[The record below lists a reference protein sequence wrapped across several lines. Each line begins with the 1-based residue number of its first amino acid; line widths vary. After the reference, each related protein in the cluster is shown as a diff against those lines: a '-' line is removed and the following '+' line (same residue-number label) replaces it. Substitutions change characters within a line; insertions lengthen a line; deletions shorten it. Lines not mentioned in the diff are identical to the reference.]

1 MGPMIFQYTPLS
13 KTDKNMNSLTLYDTM
28 ARRKRVFEPIDPD
41 RVTMYVCGP
50 TVYSYAHI
58 GNARP
63 PVVFDVLR
71 RALAHLYGDEHV
83 VLAANITDID
93 DKIMAAARE
102 NGESIEAVAT
112 RFAKIYRDDLAALG
126 VRAPTLEPKA
136 TDHIEPMIAMMQRLV
151 DEGHAYAAEG
161 HVLFSVT
168 SFEDYGR
175 LSKRSLD
182 DMIAGARVEVAPY
195 KKDPQDFVLWKPSKD
210 DEPGWDSPWG
220 RGRPGWH
227 LECSAMCETHLGE
240 TIDIHGGGIDL
251 VFPHHENE
259 IAQSTCAHGGKAMAN
274 YWIHNG
280 FLNMGSDK
288 MSKSLGN
295 VALIHELKQVWS
307 GEVLR
312 CALLTAH
319 YRAPLTWNAD
329 LLAKTRRSLDRIYGV
344 LRRLG
349 DVEPAKVDV
358 PEAFL
363 EAVLDDVNT
372 PKALSELFA
381 LAGAA
386 NKAETDADKA
396 KAKGELLAAGALLGL
411 GQGDPDE
418 WFGLTA
424 LSHEDRAEIDG
435 LIEQRQAAREAKD
448 WGKADEIRDRLNELN
463 VQVDD
468 GPEGSTWRK
477 VTE

>member
-1 MGPMIFQYTPLS
+1 
-13 KTDKNMNSLTLYDTM
+13 MNSLTLYDTM
-28 ARRKRVFEPIDPD
+28 ARRKRAFEPIDPD
-41 RVTMYVCGP
+41 RVTLYVCGP

-71 RALAHLYGDEHV
+71 RALAFLYGDEAV

-102 NGESIEAVAT
+102 NGETIETVAT
-112 RFAKIYRDDLAALG
+112 KFAKIYREDLDALG
-126 VRAPTLEPKA
+126 VIPPTLEPKA
-136 TDHIEPMIAMMQRLV
+136 TDHIEPMLAMMQRLI
-151 DEGHAYAAEG
+151 DDGHAYAAEG
-161 HVLFSVT
+161 HVLFSVN

-227 LECSAMCETHLGE
+227 LECSAMCEAHLGE

-288 MSKSLGN
+288 MSKSVGN
-295 VALIHELKQVWS
+295 VALIHELKQQWP

-349 DVEPAKVDV
+349 EVEAATVDV
-358 PEAFL
+358 PQAFL
-363 EAVLDDVNT
+363 DAILDDINT

-386 NKAETDADKA
+386 NKAETAQEKA
-396 KAKGELLAAGALLGL
+396 KAKGELLAAGAMMGL
-411 GQGDPDE
+411 GQGDPDA
-418 WFGLTA
+418 WFGLTGLDPA
-424 LSHEDRAEIDG
+424 ERAEIDT
-435 LIEQRQAAREAKD
+435 LIEQRQQARADKD
-448 WGKADEIRDRLNELN
+448 WGKADQIRDRLNELK

-477 VTE
+477 QD

>member
-251 VFPHHENE
+251 VVPHHENE

>member
-1 MGPMIFQYTPLS
+1 M
-13 KTDKNMNSLTLYDTM
+13 KSLTLYDTM
-28 ARRKRVFEPIDPD
+28 ARRKRAFEPIDQD

-71 RALAHLYGDEHV
+71 RVLGHLYGAKSV

-102 NGESIEAVAT
+102 SGEGIEAVAT
-112 RFAKIYRDDLAALG
+112 KFARIYREDLDALG
-126 VRAPTLEPKA
+126 IVPPTLEPKA
-136 TDHIEPMIAMMQRLV
+136 TDHIQPMIAMMQRLV
-151 DEGHAYAAEG
+151 DGGHAYAAEG
-161 HVLFSVT
+161 HVLFSVK
-168 SFEDYGR
+168 SYEAYGA

-195 KKDPQDFVLWKPSKD
+195 KKDPCDFVLWKPSAD

-259 IAQSTCAHGGKAMAN
+259 IAQSTCAHGGKTMAN
-274 YWIHNG
+274 YWLHNG

-295 VALIHELKQVWS
+295 VALIHDLLKSWP

-319 YRAPLTWNAD
+319 YRAPLTWNSD

-349 DVEPAKVDV
+349 HLEAVPSDV

-363 EAVLDDVNT
+363 DALLDDINT
-372 PKALSELFA
+372 PKAMSELFA
-381 LAGAA
+381 LAGEA
-386 NKAETDADKA
+386 NKAETPQEKA
-396 KAKGELLAAGALLGL
+396 EAKGRLLAAGALMGL
-411 GQGDPDE
+411 GQADPDA
-418 WFGLTA
+418 WFGLTDIDPEERAAIDA
-424 LSHEDRAEIDG
+424 LI
-435 LIEQRQAAREAKD
+435 LKRQEAREAKD
-448 WGKADEIRDRLNELN
+448 WALADEVRDELN
-463 VQVDD
+463 ARQIQVDD

-477 VTE
+477 MG

>member
-1 MGPMIFQYTPLS
+1 M
-13 KTDKNMNSLTLYDTM
+13 KSLTLYDTM
-28 ARRKRVFEPIDPD
+28 ARRKRAFEPIDQD

-71 RALAHLYGDEHV
+71 RVLGYLYGAGSV

-102 NGESIEAVAT
+102 SGEGIDAVAT
-112 RFAKIYRDDLAALG
+112 KFARIYREDLDALG
-126 VRAPTLEPKA
+126 IVPPTLEPKA
-136 TDHIEPMIAMMQRLV
+136 TDHIQPMIAMMQRLV
-151 DEGHAYAAEG
+151 DGGHAYAAEG
-161 HVLFSVT
+161 HVLFSVK
-168 SFEDYGR
+168 SYEGYGA

-182 DMIAGARVEVAPY
+182 DMVAGARVEVAPY
-195 KKDPQDFVLWKPSKD
+195 KKDPCDFVLWKPSAD

-259 IAQSTCAHGGKAMAN
+259 IAQSTCAHGGKTMAN
-274 YWIHNG
+274 YWLHNG

-295 VALIHELKQVWS
+295 VALIHDLLKSWP

-319 YRAPLTWNAD
+319 YRAPLTWNSD

-349 DVEPAKVDV
+349 HLEAVPSDV

-363 EAVLDDVNT
+363 DALLDDINT
-372 PKALSELFA
+372 PKAMSELFA
-381 LAGAA
+381 LAGEA
-386 NKAETDADKA
+386 NKAETPQEKA
-396 KAKGELLAAGALLGL
+396 EAKGRLLAAGALMGL
-411 GQGDPDE
+411 GQADPDA
-418 WFGLTA
+418 WFGLTDIDPEERAAIDA
-424 LSHEDRAEIDG
+424 LI
-435 LIEQRQAAREAKD
+435 LKRQEAREAKD
-448 WGKADEIRDRLNELN
+448 WALADEVRDELN
-463 VQVDD
+463 ARQIQVDD

-477 VTE
+477 MG

>member
-1 MGPMIFQYTPLS
+1 MQT
-13 KTDKNMNSLTLYDTM
+13 LTLYDTM
-28 ARRKRVFEPIDPD
+28 ARKKRVFEPIDPD

-71 RALAHLYGDEHV
+71 RVLGVLYGPEHV

-102 NGESIEAVAT
+102 SGEGIETVAT
-112 RFAKIYRDDLAALG
+112 KFARIYREDLDALG
-126 VRAPTLEPKA
+126 VETPTLEPKA
-136 TDHIEPMIAMMQRLV
+136 TDHIEPMIAMMQRLI
-151 DEGHAYAAEG
+151 DGGHAYEAEG

-168 SFEDYGR
+168 SYERYGA
-175 LSKRSLD
+175 LSRRSQD

-195 KKDPQDFVLWKPSKD
+195 KKDPADFVLWKPSSE

-274 YWIHNG
+274 YWLHNG

-288 MSKSLGN
+288 MSKSIGN
-295 VALIHELKQVWS
+295 VALIHDLKESWP

-349 DVEPAKVDV
+349 DIEAEPAAL
-358 PEAFL
+358 PRAFL
-363 EAVLDDVNT
+363 DAVLDDLNT
-372 PKALSELFA
+372 PKAISELFA
-381 LAGAA
+381 LAGSA
-386 NKAETDADKA
+386 NKAQSDAEKA

-411 GQGDPDE
+411 AQGDPDQ
-418 WFGLTA
+418 WFGLTGMDPA
-424 LSHEDRAEIDG
+424 ERAMIDD
-435 LIEQRQAAREAKD
+435 LIEQRQQARAGKD
-448 WGKADEIRDRLNELN
+448 WGRADELRDELNALN

-468 GPEGSTWRK
+468 GPEGSTWR
-477 VTE
+477 VAE

>member
-1 MGPMIFQYTPLS
+1 M
-13 KTDKNMNSLTLYDTM
+13 KSLTLYDTM
-28 ARRKRVFEPIDPD
+28 ARRKRAFEPIDAG
-41 RVTMYVCGP
+41 RVTLYVCGP

-71 RALAHLYGDEHV
+71 RVLAHLYGADSV

-102 NGESIEAVAT
+102 SGESIEAVAT
-112 RFAKIYRDDLAALG
+112 KFALIYREDLTALG
-126 VRAPTLEPKA
+126 VAPPTIEPKA
-136 TDHIEPMIAMMQRLV
+136 TDHIEPMIAMMQRLI
-151 DEGHAYAAEG
+151 DEGHAYAAQG
-161 HVLFSVT
+161 HVLFSVK
-168 SFEDYGR
+168 SYEAYGA

-195 KKDPQDFVLWKPSKD
+195 KKDPCDFVLWKPSSD
-210 DEPGWDSPWG
+210 EEPGWDSPWG

-259 IAQSTCAHGGKAMAN
+259 IAQSTCAHGGKTMAN
-274 YWIHNG
+274 YWLHNG

-295 VALIHELKQVWS
+295 VALIHDLLKEWP

-329 LLAKTRRSLDRIYGV
+329 LLTKTRRSLDRIYGV

-349 DVEPAKVDV
+349 HLEPVATDV

-363 EAVLDDVNT
+363 DALLDDLNT
-372 PKALSELFA
+372 PKAMSELFQ
-381 LAGAA
+381 LAGEA
-386 NKAETDADKA
+386 NKAETPQEKA
-396 KAKGELLAAGALLGL
+396 EAKGRLLAAGALMGL
-411 GQGDPDE
+411 GQDDPDA
-418 WFGLTA
+418 WFGLTGMDPD
-424 LSHEDRAEIDG
+424 ERTEIDA
-435 LIEQRQAAREAKD
+435 LIEKRQAARAAKD
-448 WGKADEIRDRLNELN
+448 WAVADEVRDELN
-463 VQVDD
+463 ARKIQVDD

-477 VTE
+477 MAE

>member
-1 MGPMIFQYTPLS
+1 M
-13 KTDKNMNSLTLYDTM
+13 KSLTLYDTM
-28 ARRKRVFEPIDPD
+28 ARRKRAFEPIDAG
-41 RVTMYVCGP
+41 RVTLYVCGP

-63 PVVFDVLR
+63 PVAFDVLR
-71 RALAHLYGDEHV
+71 RVLGHLYGADSV

-102 NGESIEAVAT
+102 SGEGIEAVAT
-112 RFAKIYRDDLAALG
+112 KFAKIYREDLDALG
-126 VRAPTLEPKA
+126 VVPPTIEPKA
-136 TDHIEPMIAMMQRLV
+136 TEHVDQMIAMMQRLI

-161 HVLFSVT
+161 HVLFSVK
-168 SFEDYGR
+168 SYEAYGA

-195 KKDPQDFVLWKPSKD
+195 KQDPCDFVLWKPSSD

-274 YWIHNG
+274 YWLHNG

-295 VALIHELKQVWS
+295 VALIHDLLKDWP

-349 DVEPAKVDV
+349 DVKAADVDV

-363 EAVLDDVNT
+363 DALLDDLNT
-372 PKALSELFA
+372 PKAMSELFA
-381 LAGAA
+381 LAGEA
-386 NKAETDADKA
+386 NKAETPEEKA
-396 KAKGELLAAGALLGL
+396 AAKGRLLAAGALMGL
-411 GQGDPDE
+411 GQDDPDA
-418 WFGLTA
+418 WFGLTGMDPA
-424 LSHEDRAEIDG
+424 ERAEIDA
-435 LIEQRQAAREAKD
+435 LIEKRQAARAAKD
-448 WGKADEIRDRLNELN
+448 WAVADEVRDELN
-463 VQVDD
+463 ARKIQVDD

-477 VTE
+477 MAE

>member
-1 MGPMIFQYTPLS
+1 M
-13 KTDKNMNSLTLYDTM
+13 KSLTLYDTM
-28 ARRKRVFEPIDPD
+28 ARRKRAFEPIDQD

-71 RALAHLYGDEHV
+71 RVLGHLYGAKSV

-102 NGESIEAVAT
+102 SGEGIEAVAT
-112 RFAKIYRDDLAALG
+112 KFARIYREDLDALG
-126 VRAPTLEPKA
+126 IVPPTLEPKA
-136 TDHIEPMIAMMQRLV
+136 TDHIQPMIAMMQRLV
-151 DEGHAYAAEG
+151 DGGHAYAAEG
-161 HVLFSVT
+161 HVLFSVK
-168 SFEDYGR
+168 SYEAYGA

-195 KKDPQDFVLWKPSKD
+195 KKDPCDFVLWKPSAD

-259 IAQSTCAHGGKAMAN
+259 IAQSTCAHGGKSMAN
-274 YWIHNG
+274 YWLHNG

-295 VALIHELKQVWS
+295 VALIHDLLKSWP

-319 YRAPLTWNAD
+319 YRAPLTWNSD

-349 DVEPAKVDV
+349 HLEAVPSDV

-363 EAVLDDVNT
+363 DALLDDINT
-372 PKALSELFA
+372 PKAMSELFA
-381 LAGAA
+381 LAGEA
-386 NKAETDADKA
+386 NKAETPQEKA
-396 KAKGELLAAGALLGL
+396 EAKGRLLAAGALMGL
-411 GQGDPDE
+411 GQADPDA
-418 WFGLTA
+418 WFGLTDIDVEERAAIDA
-424 LSHEDRAEIDG
+424 LI
-435 LIEQRQAAREAKD
+435 LKRQEAREAKD
-448 WGKADEIRDRLNELN
+448 WALADEVRDELN
-463 VQVDD
+463 ARQIQVDD

-477 VTE
+477 MG

>member
-1 MGPMIFQYTPLS
+1 
-13 KTDKNMNSLTLYDTM
+13 MNSLTLYDTM

-102 NGESIEAVAT
+102 NGEGIEAVAT
-112 RFAKIYRDDLAALG
+112 RFAKIYREDLDALG

-161 HVLFSVT
+161 HVLFSVA
-168 SFEDYGR
+168 SYERYGA
-175 LSKRSLD
+175 LSRRSLD

-295 VALIHELKQVWS
+295 VALIHELKQAWS

-349 DVEPAKVDV
+349 DVEAARTGVPA
-358 PEAFL
+358 AFL
-363 EAVLDDVNT
+363 EAVLDDINT

-386 NKAETDADKA
+386 NKAETDAEKA
-396 KAKGELLAAGALLGL
+396 QAKGELLAAGALLGL

-424 LSHEDRAEIDG
+424 LSAEERAEIDD
-435 LIEQRQAAREAKD
+435 LIVQRQAAREAKD
-448 WGKADEIRDRLNELN
+448 WGKADEIRDRLNELK

>member
-1 MGPMIFQYTPLS
+1 MGVMIFQYRHMS
-13 KTDKNMNSLTLYDTM
+13 DTDKIMNSLTLYDTM

-102 NGESIEAVAT
+102 NGEGIEAVAT
-112 RFAKIYRDDLAALG
+112 RFAKIYREDLDALG

-161 HVLFSVT
+161 HVLFSVA
-168 SFEDYGR
+168 SYERYGA
-175 LSKRSLD
+175 LSRRSLD

-295 VALIHELKQVWS
+295 VALIHELKQAWS

-349 DVEPAKVDV
+349 DVEAARTGVPA
-358 PEAFL
+358 AFL
-363 EAVLDDVNT
+363 EAVLDDINT

-386 NKAETDADKA
+386 NKAETDAEKA
-396 KAKGELLAAGALLGL
+396 QAKGELLAAGALLGL

-424 LSHEDRAEIDG
+424 LSAEERAEIDD
-435 LIEQRQAAREAKD
+435 LIVQRQAAREAKD
-448 WGKADEIRDRLNELN
+448 WGKADEIRDRLNELK

>member
-1 MGPMIFQYTPLS
+1 M
-13 KTDKNMNSLTLYDTM
+13 KSLTLYDTM
-28 ARRKRVFEPIDPD
+28 ARRKRVFEPIDPA

-71 RALAHLYGDEHV
+71 RVLGALYGADSI

-102 NGESIEAVAT
+102 SGEGIEAVAT
-112 RFAKIYRDDLAALG
+112 KFARIYRQDLDALG
-126 VRAPTLEPKA
+126 VVPPTLEPKA
-136 TDHIEPMIAMMQRLV
+136 TDHIAPMIAMMQRLV
-151 DEGHAYAAEG
+151 DSGHAYAAEG
-161 HVLFSVT
+161 HVLFSV
-168 SFEDYGR
+168 SSWERYGA
-175 LSKRSLD
+175 LSRRSLD

-195 KKDPQDFVLWKPSKD
+195 KKDPADFVLWKPSAE

-259 IAQSTCAHGGKAMAN
+259 IAQSSCAHGGKAMAN
-274 YWIHNG
+274 YWLHNG

-295 VALIHELKQVWS
+295 VALIHDLKAAWP

-319 YRAPLTWNAD
+319 YRAPLTWNGD

-349 DVEPAKVDV
+349 DVEAVAGEV
-358 PEAFL
+358 PEAFFDAL
-363 EAVLDDVNT
+363 LDDLNT
-372 PKALSELFA
+372 PKAMSELFQ
-381 LAGAA
+381 LAGEA
-386 NKAETDADKA
+386 NKAATPEDKA
-396 KAKGELLAAGALLGL
+396 SAKGRLLAAGALMGL
-411 GQGDPDE
+411 GQDDPDA

-424 LSHEDRAEIDG
+424 LAPDERAEIDS
-435 LIEQRQAAREAKD
+435 LIEQRQQARAGKD
-448 WGKADEIRDRLNELN
+448 WGRADEIRDRLNELK

-477 VTE
+477 LAE

>member
-1 MGPMIFQYTPLS
+1 M
-13 KTDKNMNSLTLYDTM
+13 KSLTLYDTM
-28 ARRKRVFEPIDPD
+28 ARRKRAFEPIDPD
-41 RVTMYVCGP
+41 RVTLYVCGP

-71 RALAHLYGDEHV
+71 RVLAHLYGADSV

-102 NGESIEAVAT
+102 SGEGIEAVAT
-112 RFAKIYRDDLAALG
+112 KFARIYREDLDALG
-126 VRAPTLEPKA
+126 VTPPSIEPKA
-136 TDHIEPMIAMMQRLV
+136 TDHIEPMIAMMQRLI

-161 HVLFSVT
+161 HVLFSVK
-168 SFEDYGR
+168 SYEAYGA

-195 KKDPQDFVLWKPSKD
+195 KKDPCDFVLWKPSSE

-274 YWIHNG
+274 YWLHNG

-295 VALIHELKQVWS
+295 VALIHDLLKDWP

-349 DVEPAKVDV
+349 DVEAADVDV

-363 EAVLDDVNT
+363 DALLDDLNT
-372 PKALSELFA
+372 PKAMSELFA
-381 LAGAA
+381 LAGEA
-386 NKAETDADKA
+386 NKAATPQEKA
-396 KAKGELLAAGALLGL
+396 EAKGRLLAAGALMGL
-411 GQGDPDE
+411 GQDDPDA
-418 WFGLTA
+418 WFGLTGMDPA
-424 LSHEDRAEIDG
+424 ERAEIDA
-435 LIEQRQAAREAKD
+435 LIEKRQAARAAKD
-448 WGKADEIRDRLNELN
+448 WAVADEVRDELN
-463 VQVDD
+463 ARRIQVDD

-477 VTE
+477 MAE

>member
-1 MGPMIFQYTPLS
+1 M
-13 KTDKNMNSLTLYDTM
+13 KSLTLYDTM
-28 ARRKRVFEPIDPD
+28 ARRKRAFEPIDQD

-71 RALAHLYGDEHV
+71 RVLGHLYGAESV

-102 NGESIEAVAT
+102 SGEGIEAVAT
-112 RFAKIYRDDLAALG
+112 KFARIYRQDLDALG
-126 VRAPTLEPKA
+126 IVPPTLEPKA
-136 TDHIEPMIAMMQRLV
+136 TDHIQPMIAMMQRLV
-151 DEGHAYAAEG
+151 DGGHAYAAQG
-161 HVLFSVT
+161 HVLFSVK
-168 SFEDYGR
+168 SYEAYGA

-195 KKDPQDFVLWKPSKD
+195 KKDPCDFVLWKPSAD

-259 IAQSTCAHGGKAMAN
+259 IAQSTCAHGGKSMAN
-274 YWIHNG
+274 YWLHNG

-295 VALIHELKQVWS
+295 VALIHDLLKSWP

-319 YRAPLTWNAD
+319 YRAPLTWNSD

-349 DVEPAKVDV
+349 HLEAVPSDV

-363 EAVLDDVNT
+363 DALLDDINT
-372 PKALSELFA
+372 PKAMSELFA
-381 LAGAA
+381 LAGEA
-386 NKAETDADKA
+386 NKAETPQEKA
-396 KAKGELLAAGALLGL
+396 EAKGRLLAAGALMGL
-411 GQGDPDE
+411 GQADPDA
-418 WFGLTA
+418 WFGLTDIDVEERAAIDA
-424 LSHEDRAEIDG
+424 LI
-435 LIEQRQAAREAKD
+435 LKRQEAREAKD
-448 WGKADEIRDRLNELN
+448 WALADEVRDELN
-463 VQVDD
+463 ARQIQVDD

-477 VTE
+477 MG

>member
-1 MGPMIFQYTPLS
+1 M
-13 KTDKNMNSLTLYDTM
+13 KSLTLYDTM
-28 ARRKRVFEPIDPD
+28 ARRKRAFEPIDQD

-71 RALAHLYGDEHV
+71 RVLGYLYGAESV

-102 NGESIEAVAT
+102 SGEGIEAVAT
-112 RFAKIYRDDLAALG
+112 KFARIYREDLDALG
-126 VRAPTLEPKA
+126 IVPPTLEPRA
-136 TDHIEPMIAMMQRLV
+136 TDHIQPMIAMMQRLV
-151 DEGHAYAAEG
+151 DGGHAYAAQG
-161 HVLFSVT
+161 HVLFSVK
-168 SFEDYGR
+168 SYEAYGA

-195 KKDPQDFVLWKPSKD
+195 KKDPCDFVLWKPSAD

-274 YWIHNG
+274 YWLHNG

-295 VALIHELKQVWS
+295 VALIHDLLKSWP

-319 YRAPLTWNAD
+319 YRAPLTWNSD

-349 DVEPAKVDV
+349 HLEAVPSDV

-363 EAVLDDVNT
+363 DALLDDINT
-372 PKALSELFA
+372 PKAMSELFA
-381 LAGAA
+381 LAGEA
-386 NKAETDADKA
+386 NKAETPQEKA
-396 KAKGELLAAGALLGL
+396 EAKGRLLAAGALMGL
-411 GQGDPDE
+411 GQADPDA
-418 WFGLTA
+418 WFGLTDIDPEERAAIDA
-424 LSHEDRAEIDG
+424 LI
-435 LIEQRQAAREAKD
+435 LKRQEAREAKD
-448 WGKADEIRDRLNELN
+448 WALADEVRDELN
-463 VQVDD
+463 ARQIQVDD

-477 VTE
+477 MG

>member
-1 MGPMIFQYTPLS
+1 M
-13 KTDKNMNSLTLYDTM
+13 KSLTLYDTM
-28 ARRKRVFEPIDPD
+28 ARRKRAFEPIDQD

-71 RALAHLYGDEHV
+71 RVLGYLYGAESV

-102 NGESIEAVAT
+102 SGEGIEAVAT
-112 RFAKIYRDDLAALG
+112 KFARIYREDLDALG
-126 VRAPTLEPKA
+126 IVPPTLEPRA
-136 TDHIEPMIAMMQRLV
+136 TDHIQPMIAMMQRLV
-151 DEGHAYAAEG
+151 DGGHAYAAQG
-161 HVLFSVT
+161 HVLFSVK
-168 SFEDYGR
+168 SYEAYGA

-195 KKDPQDFVLWKPSKD
+195 KKDPCDFVLWKPSAD

-220 RGRPGWH
+220 RGRPGWP

-274 YWIHNG
+274 YWLHNG

-295 VALIHELKQVWS
+295 VALIHDLLKSWP

-319 YRAPLTWNAD
+319 YRAPLTWNSD

-349 DVEPAKVDV
+349 HLEAVPSDV

-363 EAVLDDVNT
+363 DALLDDINT
-372 PKALSELFA
+372 PKAMSELFA
-381 LAGAA
+381 LAGEA
-386 NKAETDADKA
+386 NKAETPQEKA
-396 KAKGELLAAGALLGL
+396 EAKGRLLAAGALMGL
-411 GQGDPDE
+411 GQADPDA
-418 WFGLTA
+418 WFGLTDIDPEERAAIDA
-424 LSHEDRAEIDG
+424 LI
-435 LIEQRQAAREAKD
+435 LKRQEAREAKD
-448 WGKADEIRDRLNELN
+448 WALADEVRDELN
-463 VQVDD
+463 ARQIQVDD

-477 VTE
+477 MG

>member
-1 MGPMIFQYTPLS
+1 M
-13 KTDKNMNSLTLYDTM
+13 KSLTLYDTM
-28 ARRKRVFEPIDPD
+28 ARRKRAFEPIDQD

-71 RALAHLYGDEHV
+71 RVLGYLYGAESV

-102 NGESIEAVAT
+102 SGEGIEAVAT
-112 RFAKIYRDDLAALG
+112 KFARIYREDLDALG
-126 VRAPTLEPKA
+126 IVPPTLEPKA
-136 TDHIEPMIAMMQRLV
+136 TDHIQPMIAMMQRLV
-151 DEGHAYAAEG
+151 DGGHAYAAEG
-161 HVLFSVT
+161 HVLFSVK
-168 SFEDYGR
+168 SYEAYGA

-195 KKDPQDFVLWKPSKD
+195 KKDPCDFVLWKPSAD

-259 IAQSTCAHGGKAMAN
+259 IAQSTCAHGGKSMAN
-274 YWIHNG
+274 YWLHNG

-295 VALIHELKQVWS
+295 VALIHDLLKSWP

-319 YRAPLTWNAD
+319 YRAPLTWNSD

-349 DVEPAKVDV
+349 HLEAVPSDV

-363 EAVLDDVNT
+363 DALLDDINT
-372 PKALSELFA
+372 PKAMSELFA
-381 LAGAA
+381 LAGEA
-386 NKAETDADKA
+386 NKAETPQEKA
-396 KAKGELLAAGALLGL
+396 EAKGRLLAAGALMGL
-411 GQGDPDE
+411 GQADPDA
-418 WFGLTA
+418 WFGLTDIDPEERAAIDA
-424 LSHEDRAEIDG
+424 LI
-435 LIEQRQAAREAKD
+435 LKRQEAREAKD
-448 WGKADEIRDRLNELN
+448 WALADEVRDELN
-463 VQVDD
+463 ARQIQVDD

-477 VTE
+477 MG

>member
-1 MGPMIFQYTPLS
+1 M
-13 KTDKNMNSLTLYDTM
+13 KSLTLYDTM
-28 ARRKRVFEPIDPD
+28 ARRKRAFEPIDQD

-71 RALAHLYGDEHV
+71 RVLGHLYGAESV

-102 NGESIEAVAT
+102 SGEGIEAVAT
-112 RFAKIYRDDLAALG
+112 KFAKIYREDLDALG
-126 VRAPTLEPKA
+126 VTPPSIEPKA
-136 TDHIEPMIAMMQRLV
+136 TDHIEPMIAMMQRLI
-151 DEGHAYAAEG
+151 DEGHAYAAQG
-161 HVLFSVT
+161 HVLFSVK
-168 SFEDYGR
+168 SYEAYGA

-195 KKDPQDFVLWKPSKD
+195 KQDPCDFVLWKPSSD
-210 DEPGWDSPWG
+210 EEPGWDSPWG

-259 IAQSTCAHGGKAMAN
+259 IAQSTCAHGGKTMAN
-274 YWIHNG
+274 YWLHNG

-295 VALIHELKQVWS
+295 VALIHDLLKSWP

-319 YRAPLTWNAD
+319 YRAPLTWNSD

-349 DVEPAKVDV
+349 HLEAVPSDV

-363 EAVLDDVNT
+363 DALLDDINT
-372 PKALSELFA
+372 PKAMSELFA
-381 LAGAA
+381 LAGEA
-386 NKAETDADKA
+386 NKAETPQEKA
-396 KAKGELLAAGALLGL
+396 EAKGRLLAAGALMGL
-411 GQGDPDE
+411 GQADPDA
-418 WFGLTA
+418 WFGLTDIDVEERAAIDA
-424 LSHEDRAEIDG
+424 LI
-435 LIEQRQAAREAKD
+435 LKRQEAREAKD
-448 WGKADEIRDRLNELN
+448 WALADEVRDELN
-463 VQVDD
+463 ARQIQVDD

-477 VTE
+477 MG

>member
-1 MGPMIFQYTPLS
+1 M
-13 KTDKNMNSLTLYDTM
+13 KSLTLYDTM
-28 ARRKRVFEPIDPD
+28 ARRKRAFEPIDQD

-71 RALAHLYGDEHV
+71 RVLGYLYGAKSV

-102 NGESIEAVAT
+102 SGEGIEAVAT
-112 RFAKIYRDDLAALG
+112 KFARIYREDLDALG
-126 VRAPTLEPKA
+126 IVPPTLEPKA
-136 TDHIEPMIAMMQRLV
+136 TDHIQPMIAMMQRLV
-151 DEGHAYAAEG
+151 DGGHAYAAEG
-161 HVLFSVT
+161 HVLFSVK
-168 SFEDYGR
+168 SYEAYGA

-195 KKDPQDFVLWKPSKD
+195 KKDPCDFVLWKPSAD

-259 IAQSTCAHGGKAMAN
+259 IAQSTCAHGGKSMAN
-274 YWIHNG
+274 YWLHNG

-295 VALIHELKQVWS
+295 VALIHDLLKSWP

-319 YRAPLTWNAD
+319 YRAPLTWNSD

-349 DVEPAKVDV
+349 HLEAVPSDV

-363 EAVLDDVNT
+363 DALLDDINT
-372 PKALSELFA
+372 PKAMSELFA
-381 LAGAA
+381 LAGEA
-386 NKAETDADKA
+386 NKAETPQEKA
-396 KAKGELLAAGALLGL
+396 EAKGRLLAAGALMGL
-411 GQGDPDE
+411 GQADPDA
-418 WFGLTA
+418 WFGLTDIDVEERAAIDA
-424 LSHEDRAEIDG
+424 LI
-435 LIEQRQAAREAKD
+435 LKRQEAREAKD
-448 WGKADEIRDRLNELN
+448 WALADEVRDELN
-463 VQVDD
+463 ARQIQVDD

-477 VTE
+477 MG

>member
-1 MGPMIFQYTPLS
+1 M
-13 KTDKNMNSLTLYDTM
+13 KSLTLYDTM
-28 ARRKRVFEPIDPD
+28 ARRKRAFEPIDQD

-71 RALAHLYGDEHV
+71 RVLGHLYGAESV

-102 NGESIEAVAT
+102 SGEGIEAVAT
-112 RFAKIYRDDLAALG
+112 KFARIYREDLDALG
-126 VRAPTLEPKA
+126 IVPPTLEPKA
-136 TDHIEPMIAMMQRLV
+136 TDHIQPMIAMMQRLV
-151 DEGHAYAAEG
+151 DGGHAYAAEG
-161 HVLFSVT
+161 HVLFSVK
-168 SFEDYGR
+168 SYEAYGA

-195 KKDPQDFVLWKPSKD
+195 KKDPCDFVLWKPSAD

-259 IAQSTCAHGGKAMAN
+259 IAQSTCAHGGKSMAN
-274 YWIHNG
+274 YWLHNG

-295 VALIHELKQVWS
+295 VALIHDLLKSWP

-319 YRAPLTWNAD
+319 YRAPLTWNSD

-349 DVEPAKVDV
+349 HLEAAPGEV

-363 EAVLDDVNT
+363 DALLDDINT
-372 PKALSELFA
+372 PKAMSELFA
-381 LAGAA
+381 LAGEA
-386 NKAETDADKA
+386 NKAETPQEKA
-396 KAKGELLAAGALLGL
+396 EAKGRLLAAGALMGL
-411 GQGDPDE
+411 GQADPDA
-418 WFGLTA
+418 WFGLTDIDPEERAAIDA
-424 LSHEDRAEIDG
+424 LI
-435 LIEQRQAAREAKD
+435 LKRQEAREAKD
-448 WGKADEIRDRLNELN
+448 WALADEVRDELN
-463 VQVDD
+463 ARQIQVDD

-477 VTE
+477 MG

>member
-1 MGPMIFQYTPLS
+1 M
-13 KTDKNMNSLTLYDTM
+13 KSLTLYDTM
-28 ARRKRVFEPIDPD
+28 ARRKRAFEPIDQD

-71 RALAHLYGDEHV
+71 RVLGYLYGAESV

-102 NGESIEAVAT
+102 SGEGIEAVAT
-112 RFAKIYRDDLAALG
+112 KFARIYRQDLDALG
-126 VRAPTLEPKA
+126 IVPPTLEPKA
-136 TDHIEPMIAMMQRLV
+136 TDHIQPMIAMMQRLV
-151 DEGHAYAAEG
+151 DGGHAYAAQG
-161 HVLFSVT
+161 HVLFSVK
-168 SFEDYGR
+168 SYEAYGA

-195 KKDPQDFVLWKPSKD
+195 KKDPCDFVLWKPSAD

-259 IAQSTCAHGGKAMAN
+259 IAQSTCAHGGKSMAN
-274 YWIHNG
+274 YWLHNG

-295 VALIHELKQVWS
+295 VALIHDLLKSWP

-319 YRAPLTWNAD
+319 YRAPLTWNSD

-349 DVEPAKVDV
+349 HLEAVPSDV

-363 EAVLDDVNT
+363 DALLDDINT
-372 PKALSELFA
+372 PKAMSELFA
-381 LAGAA
+381 LAGEA
-386 NKAETDADKA
+386 NKAETPQEKA
-396 KAKGELLAAGALLGL
+396 EAKGRLLAAGALMGL
-411 GQGDPDE
+411 GQADPDA
-418 WFGLTA
+418 WFGLTDIDVEERAAIDA
-424 LSHEDRAEIDG
+424 LI
-435 LIEQRQAAREAKD
+435 LKRQEAREAKD
-448 WGKADEIRDRLNELN
+448 WALADEVRDELN
-463 VQVDD
+463 ARQIQVDD

-477 VTE
+477 MG

>member
-1 MGPMIFQYTPLS
+1 
-13 KTDKNMNSLTLYDTM
+13 MNSLTLYDTM
-28 ARRKRVFEPIDPD
+28 ARRKRAFEPIDPD
-41 RVTMYVCGP
+41 RVTLYVCGP

-71 RALAHLYGDEHV
+71 RALAFLYGDEAI

-102 NGESIEAVAT
+102 NGETIETVAT
-112 RFAKIYRDDLAALG
+112 KFAKIYREDLDALG
-126 VRAPTLEPKA
+126 VIAPTLEPKA
-136 TDHIEPMIAMMQRLV
+136 TDHIEPMLAMMQRLI
-151 DEGHAYAAEG
+151 DDGHAYAAEG
-161 HVLFSVT
+161 HVLFSVN

-288 MSKSLGN
+288 MSKSVGN
-295 VALIHELKQVWS
+295 VALIHELKQQWP

-349 DVEPAKVDV
+349 EVEAATVDV
-358 PEAFL
+358 PQAFL
-363 EAVLDDVNT
+363 DAILDDINT

-386 NKAETDADKA
+386 NKAETAQEKA
-396 KAKGELLAAGALLGL
+396 KAKGELLAAGAMMGL
-411 GQGDPDE
+411 GQGDPDA
-418 WFGLTA
+418 WFGLTGLDPA
-424 LSHEDRAEIDG
+424 ERAEIDA
-435 LIEQRQAAREAKD
+435 LIEQRQQARADKD
-448 WGKADEIRDRLNELN
+448 WGKADQIRDRLNELK

-477 VTE
+477 QD

>member
-1 MGPMIFQYTPLS
+1 
-13 KTDKNMNSLTLYDTM
+13 MNSLTLYDTM
-28 ARRKRVFEPIDPD
+28 ARRKRAFEPIDPD
-41 RVTMYVCGP
+41 RVTLYVCGP

-71 RALAHLYGDEHV
+71 RALAFLYGEDAI

-102 NGESIEAVAT
+102 NGETIETVAT
-112 RFAKIYRDDLAALG
+112 KFAKIYREDLDALG
-126 VRAPTLEPKA
+126 VIPPTLEPKA
-136 TDHIEPMIAMMQRLV
+136 TDHIEPMLAMMQRLI
-151 DEGHAYAAEG
+151 DDGHAYAAEG
-161 HVLFSVT
+161 HVLFSVN

-227 LECSAMCETHLGE
+227 LECSAMCEAHLGE

-288 MSKSLGN
+288 MSKSVGN
-295 VALIHELKQVWS
+295 VALIHELKQQWP

-349 DVEPAKVDV
+349 EVEAATVDV
-358 PEAFL
+358 PQAFL
-363 EAVLDDVNT
+363 DAILDDINT

-386 NKAETDADKA
+386 NKAETAQEKA
-396 KAKGELLAAGALLGL
+396 KAKGELLAAGAMMGL
-411 GQGDPDE
+411 GQGDPDA
-418 WFGLTA
+418 WFGLTGLDPA
-424 LSHEDRAEIDG
+424 ERAEIDA
-435 LIEQRQAAREAKD
+435 LIEQRQQARADKD
-448 WGKADEIRDRLNELN
+448 WGKADQIRDRLNELK

-477 VTE
+477 QD